1 MDIIKRATRE
11 IIASRGDC
19 TYFQFSHD
27 LIQKLACFITII
39 ANNLGSFLKL
49 HFKSAHMVIPFLKFY
64 SYKVEK
70 NLKILFKK
78 LCM

>member
-1 MDIIKRATRE
+1 MDIIKRATQE

-49 HFKSAHMVIPFLKFY
+49 HFKSAHMVIPFSKFY

-70 NLKILFKK
+70 NLKIL
-78 LCM
+78 